1 MVYYGN
7 LDATSPE
14 RDSDLQAE
22 IESQSTDSES
32 EEILRKIARHTP
44 RYRSRTR
51 RVAASTLC
59 YPGPSAR
66 RREALSAVPLFWPR
80 WAKLL
85 GLYR

>member
-1 MVYYGN
+1 MVSDGN

-44 RYRSRTR
+44 RYRSRTAGSR
-51 RVAASTLC
+51 PVLC